1 MATTGFWSVKN
12 RLKEVID
19 YARNPDKTTDK
30 KFLDKDLYAALRYVE
45 DDKKTDQAM
54 YVSGINC
61 PKQKAYEYMMTT
73 KRRYGKLSGNVAYHG
88 YQSFVSGEVTPEE
101 AHQIG
106 LETARRMWGKDYEIV
121 VTTHLNTDNLHN
133 HIVVNSVSFR
143 TGRKFENHISDHYKL
158 REISD
163 AVCLERGKSVLPPS
177 KFTGNRKKDYWI
189 HKSGGLTHRDIL
201 KQDIDEAIS
210 NTTNWKAFDLYLKN
224 LGYSYTRN
232 SDYRHPSIIAPGW
245 KRPVRLDSLGEQYT
259 QEKIRQRLID
269 NQKNI
274 TLYAIRIPKRYAPLL
289 QLEYEFKKA
298 QRMDG
303 MQLAFAL
310 IIELWKL
317 ITGNNIEPSSPK
329 PLSPALRQEVRK
341 LDQTLKEYKL
351 LCENQIDSAQELV
364 SFIEKK
370 STDISALESERQ
382 KIYNHIRRP
391 KSEDEKEQNKTAA
404 RKISAKLKPLREDL
418 KTAGSITE
426 RYPHILELLETERA
440 MEIQV
445 KTKNRERNYER

>member
-1 MATTGFWSVKN
+1 MATTGFWPVKN

-19 YARNPDKTTDK
+19 YARNPDKTIDK
-30 KFLDKDLYAALRYVE
+30 KFLDEDLYAALRYVE
-45 DDKKTDQAM
+45 NDKKTDQTM

-61 PKQKAYEYMMTT
+61 PKQRAYEYMMAT
-73 KRRYGKLSGNVAYHG
+73 KRRYGKLGGNVAYHG

-101 AHQIG
+101 AH
-106 LETARRMWGKDYEIV
+106 
-121 VTTHLNTDNLHN
+121 HN

-201 KQDIDEAIS
+201 KRDIDQAIS

-224 LGYSYTRN
+224 LGYSYARN
-232 SDYRHPSIIAPGW
+232 SDYRHPSIIAPSW
-245 KRPVRLDSLGEQYT
+245 KRSVRLDSLGEQYT

-289 QLEYEFKKA
+289 QLEYEFNKA

-329 PLSPALRQEVRK
+329 SLSPALRQEVRK

-351 LCENQIDSAQELV
+351 LCENQIDSAQKLV

-370 STDISALESERQ
+370 SADISALESERQ
-382 KIYNHIRRP
+382 KIYNRIRRP
-391 KSEDEKEQNKTAA
+391 KSEEEKEQNKTAA

-418 KTAGSITE
+418 KTAQSITE
-426 RYPHILELLETERA
+426 RYPHILKLLETERA